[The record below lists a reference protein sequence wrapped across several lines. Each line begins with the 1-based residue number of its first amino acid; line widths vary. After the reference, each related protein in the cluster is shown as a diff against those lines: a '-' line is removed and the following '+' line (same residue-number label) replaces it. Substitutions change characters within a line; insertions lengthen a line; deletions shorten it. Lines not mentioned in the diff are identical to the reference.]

1 MKKSF
6 IASVIL
12 SVIFGISI
20 AWIDSRPTWDDTAIT
35 VFMVLI
41 TAFACG
47 FIASRKPWLIA
58 LLVSIWIPLAGII
71 LTQNAGGILA
81 LVPAFA
87 GAYAGYWFKQII
99 TKP

>member
-12 SVIFGISI
+12 SIIFGISI
-20 AWIDSRPTWDDTAIT
+20 AWVDSRPSWDDAGITA
-35 VFMVLI
+35 FMILI
-41 TAFACG
+41 TSFACG
-47 FIASRKPWLIA
+47 FIASQKPWLIA
-58 LLVSIWIPLAGII
+58 LLVSLWTPLAGII

-87 GAYAGYWFKQII
+87 GAYTGYWFKQII